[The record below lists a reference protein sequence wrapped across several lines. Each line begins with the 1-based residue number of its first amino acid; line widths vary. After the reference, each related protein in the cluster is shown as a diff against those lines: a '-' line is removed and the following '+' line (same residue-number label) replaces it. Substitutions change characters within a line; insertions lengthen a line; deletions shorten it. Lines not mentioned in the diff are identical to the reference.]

1 MAIDRKFAAA
11 LALHRFGFGPVPGAI
26 AAIADDPRGALLAE
40 LERPGAGQV
49 AAANLPDSAQTAREL
64 LDYRAARLAQRKLAE
79 QAKKEAPAGADNPAA
94 AKSAGAGTPG
104 AGGAAGT
111 DGQASAQ
118 PSAADGQKRPP
129 GLPLQLV
136 QNEAQVRIEAALSGQ
151 IGFVERLVWFWSNHF
166 CVSNDRVIAVAGS
179 YEREAIRPHV
189 LGRFLDMLTAV
200 ESHPAMLY
208 YLDNFVSMGPH
219 SIAGINQNRGLNENL
234 AREALELHTL
244 GVRSGYSQADVTS
257 FADVLTGWTFIGVTV
272 PNHGGE
278 FVFVKRMHEPGE
290 QVVLGEHYL
299 DTGFEQGRAVLADLA
314 AHPATAQHIARKLAV
329 HFVADEPPQS
339 LVDKLTE
346 RFIVSDG
353 DLKEV
358 AKALIAADESWTPQR
373 TKLKRPF
380 DWHIGA
386 LRLAGGRGVAARFM
400 GAQASLGEPM
410 WRPPGPN
417 GFPEHESAWI
427 DGLPQRAD
435 IASTFAGRVAERVDP
450 VALVDE
456 GLGPLASAET
466 RDAVVRASDRA
477 QALTL
482 LLMAPEFLRR

>member
-1 MAIDRKFAAA
+1 MASDPKFTAA

-40 LERPGAGQV
+40 LERPGAGQI
-49 AAANLPDSAQTAREL
+49 AAANLPDSAQAARAL
-64 LDYRAARLAQRKLAE
+64 LDYRAERLARQKLAQ
-79 QAKKEAPAGADNPAA
+79 QAKQQAPAQASNATTAMNAEADAQAGEQPPAA
-94 AKSAGAGTPG
+94 N
-104 AGGAAGT
+104 
-111 DGQASAQ
+111 AQ
-118 PSAADGQKRPP
+118 NGPP
-129 GLPLQLV
+129 ELPLQLV
-136 QNEAQVRIEAALSGQ
+136 QGEAEVRIEAALSSQ
-151 IGFVERLVWFWSNHF
+151 TGFVERLVWFWSNHF
-166 CVSNDRVIAVAGS
+166 CISNDRVVAVAGS

-189 LGRFLDMLTAV
+189 LGRFVDMLAAV

-219 SIAGINQNRGLNENL
+219 SVTGINQNRGLNENL

-244 GVRSGYSQADVTS
+244 GVRSGYSQADVIS
-257 FADVLTGWTFIGVTV
+257 FASVLTGWTFIGLGV

-278 FVFVKRMHEPGE
+278 FVFIKRMHEPGE
-290 QVVLGEHYL
+290 QVVLGQHYI

-314 AHPATAQHIARKLAV
+314 AHPATARHIARKLAV

-358 AKALIAADESWTPQR
+358 AKALIVADESWTPKR
-373 TKLKRPF
+373 AKLKRPF

-386 LRLAGGRGVAARFM
+386 LRLAGGRGVVARFM
-400 GAQASLGEPM
+400 ASQALLGEPM

-417 GFPEHESAWI
+417 GFPEHETAWI
-427 DGLPQRAD
+427 DGLAQRLD
-435 IASTFAGRVAERVDP
+435 IANAFANRVAKRVDP
-450 VALVDE
+450 VVLLDE

-466 RDAVVRASDRA
+466 RYAVARADNRV

>member
-1 MAIDRKFAAA
+1 MAIDFKFAAA

-26 AAIADDPRGALLAE
+26 SAIADDPRGALLAE

-49 AAANLPDSAQTAREL
+49 AAANLPDSAQAARAL
-64 LDYRAARLAQRKLAE
+64 LDYRAERLAQQKLAQ
-79 QAKKEAPAGADNPAA
+79 QAKQQAPAQAAKATTAMNAEADAQAEEQPAA
-94 AKSAGAGTPG
+94 AN
-104 AGGAAGT
+104 
-111 DGQASAQ
+111 AQ
-118 PSAADGQKRPP
+118 NRPP
-129 GLPLQLV
+129 ELPLQLV
-136 QNEAQVRIEAALSGQ
+136 QSEAEVRIEAALSSQ

-166 CVSNDRVIAVAGS
+166 CISNDRILAVAGS

-189 LGRFLDMLTAV
+189 LGRFVNMLTAV

-219 SIAGINQNRGLNENL
+219 SVTGINQNRGLNENL

-244 GVRSGYSQADVTS
+244 GVRSGYSQADVIS
-257 FADVLTGWTFIGVTV
+257 FANVLTGWTFIGLGV

-278 FVFVKRMHEPGE
+278 FVFIKRMHEPGE
-290 QVVLGEHYL
+290 QVVLGERYL

-314 AHPATAQHIARKLAV
+314 AHPATARHIARKLAV

-358 AKALIAADESWTPQR
+358 AKALIAADESWTPKR
-373 TKLKRPF
+373 AKLKRPF

-386 LRLAGGRGVAARFM
+386 LRLAGGRGVVARFM
-400 GAQASLGEPM
+400 GSQALLGEPM

-417 GFPEHESAWI
+417 GFPEHETAWI
-427 DGLPQRAD
+427 DGLAQRLD
-435 IASTFAGRVAERVDP
+435 IANAFANRVAKRVDP
-450 VALVDE
+450 VALLDE

-466 RDAVVRASDRA
+466 RYAVARADNRV

>member
-26 AAIADDPRGALLAE
+26 AAIAHDPRGALLAE

-49 AAANLPDSAQTAREL
+49 AAANLPDTAQAARAL
-64 LDYRAARLAQRKLAE
+64 LDYRAERLARQKLAQ
-79 QAKKEAPAGADNPAA
+79 QAKQQAPAA
-94 AKSAGAGTPG
+94 APGNAPTAMNAEAEAQTGAPPP
-104 AGGAAGT
+104 AAN
-111 DGQASAQ
+111 GQT
-118 PSAADGQKRPP
+118 RPP
-129 GLPLQLV
+129 ELPLQLV
-136 QNEAQVRIEAALSGQ
+136 QNEAQVRIEAAISGQ

-166 CVSNDRVIAVAGS
+166 CVSNDRLVAVAGS
-179 YEREAIRPHV
+179 YEREVIRPHV
-189 LGRFLDMLTAV
+189 LGHFLGMLTAV

-219 SIAGINQNRGLNENL
+219 SVAGINQSRGLNENL

-244 GVRSGYSQADVTS
+244 GVRSGYSQADVIN
-257 FADVLTGWTFIGVTV
+257 FANVLTGWTIISVVV
-272 PNHGGE
+272 PDHGGK
-278 FVFVKRMHEPGE
+278 FVFNKRMHEPGE
-290 QVVLGEHYL
+290 QVVLGVRYP
-299 DTGFEQGRAVLADLA
+299 DTELEQGRAVLADLA
-314 AHPATAQHIARKLAV
+314 AHPATARHIARKLAV
-329 HFVADEPPQS
+329 HFVADEPPQT

-358 AKALIAADESWTPQR
+358 VKALISADESWTPQR

-386 LRLAGGRGVAARFM
+386 LRLAGARGVVARFM
-400 GAQASLGEPM
+400 GAQALLGEPM

-435 IASTFAGRVAERVDP
+435 IANSLAGRVAERLDP
-450 VALVDE
+450 VALIDE
-456 GLGPLASAET
+456 ALGPLASAET
-466 RDAVVRASDRA
+466 RDAVARADDHA

>member
-40 LERPGAGQV
+40 LERPGAGQIT
-49 AAANLPDSAQTAREL
+49 AANLPDSAQAAREL
-64 LDYRAARLAQRKLAE
+64 LDYRAERLAQRKLAE
-79 QAKKEAPAGADNPAA
+79 QAKQQQAKQQTPADGGNATAPTNTEAGIQAGAQSPAA
-94 AKSAGAGTPG
+94 N
-104 AGGAAGT
+104 
-111 DGQASAQ
+111 GQN
-118 PSAADGQKRPP
+118 RPP
-129 GLPLQLV
+129 ELPLALV
-136 QNEAQVRIEAALSGQ
+136 QNEAQVRIEAATSSQ

-189 LGRFLDMLTAV
+189 LGRFFDMLTAV

-219 SIAGINQNRGLNENL
+219 SIAGINQTRGLNENL

-244 GVRSGYSQADVTS
+244 GVRSGYSQTDVTS
-257 FADVLTGWTFIGVTV
+257 FANVLTGWTIVGLGV

-278 FVFVKRMHEPGE
+278 FAFIKRMHEPGE
-290 QVVLGEHYL
+290 QVVLGRHYL
-299 DTGFEQGRAVLADLA
+299 DTGLEQGRAVLADLA
-314 AHPATAQHIARKLAV
+314 AHPATAQHIAHKLAV
-329 HFVADEPPQS
+329 HFVADEPPQT

-358 AKALIAADESWTPQR
+358 AKALIHADESWTPER

-386 LRLAGGRGVAARFM
+386 LRLAGGRGIPARFM
-400 GAQASLGEPM
+400 GAQALLGEPM

-427 DGLPQRAD
+427 DGLAQRVD
-435 IASTFAGRVAERVDP
+435 IANRFADRVAKRLDP
-450 VALVDE
+450 VALIDE
-456 GLGPLASAET
+456 GLGPLASAEA
-466 RDAVVRASDRA
+466 RDAVARAGNRT

>member
-26 AAIADDPRGALLAE
+26 AAIAGDPRAALLAE
-40 LERPGAGQV
+40 LERPGAGQIM
-49 AAANLPDSAQTAREL
+49 AANLPDSAQAAREL
-64 LDYRAARLAQRKLAE
+64 LDYRAERLARRKLAE
-79 QAKKEAPAGADNPAA
+79 QAKQQQEKQQQAEQQAPAGEGHAA
-94 AKSAGAGTPG
+94 AATNAAAGMQAGAQPT
-104 AGGAAGT
+104 AAN
-111 DGQASAQ
+111 GQN
-118 PSAADGQKRPP
+118 RPAE
-129 GLPLQLV
+129 LPLALV
-136 QNEAQVRIEAALSGQ
+136 QNEAQARIEAAVSSQ

-166 CVSNDRVIAVAGS
+166 SVSNDRVVAVAGS

-189 LGRFLDMLTAV
+189 LGRFVDMLTAV

-208 YLDNFVSMGPH
+208 YLDNAFSVGPN
-219 SIAGINQNRGLNENL
+219 SVTGINQKRGINENL
-234 AREALELHTL
+234 AREALELHTV
-244 GVRSGYSQADVTS
+244 GVRSGYSQADVTR
-257 FADVLTGWTFIGVTV
+257 FANVLTGWTFIGAGV

-278 FVFVKRMHEPGE
+278 FIFIKLWHEPGE
-290 QVVLGEHYL
+290 QVVLGRRYP

-358 AKALIAADESWTPQR
+358 AKALIGADESWTPRR
-373 TKLKRPF
+373 TKLKHPF
-380 DWHIGA
+380 DWHISA
-386 LRLAGGRGVAARFM
+386 LRLAGGRGIAARFM
-400 GAQASLGEPM
+400 GAQALLGEPM

-417 GFPEHESAWI
+417 GFPEHEAAWI
-427 DGLPQRAD
+427 DGLPQRAE
-435 IASTFAGRVAERVDP
+435 IANRFAGRVAERLDP
-450 VALVDE
+450 VALVDD

-466 RDAVVRASDRA
+466 REAVGRAGNRT

>member
-1 MAIDRKFAAA
+1 MALDPKFTAA

-49 AAANLPDSAQTAREL
+49 AAGNLPNSAQAARAFAE
-64 LDYRAARLAQRKLAE
+64 YRAERLAQRKLL
-79 QAKKEAPAGADNPAA
+79 QRAKQQAPAGSGDTSAA
-94 AKSAGAGTPG
+94 TKPEGDAQAPG
-104 AGGAAGT
+104 ASAT
-111 DGQASAQ
+111 NNGQN
-118 PSAADGQKRPP
+118 RPP
-129 GLPLQLV
+129 ELPALLV
-136 QNEAQVRIEAALSGQ
+136 QNEAQVRLEAALSAQ

-166 CVSNDRVIAVAGS
+166 CVSTDVSLSMAGA

-189 LGRFLDMLTAV
+189 LGRFIDMLTAA
-200 ESHPAMLY
+200 ESHPAMLI
-208 YLDNFVSMGPH
+208 YLSNAQSMGPN
-219 SIAGINQNRGLNENL
+219 SVAGINNNRGLNENL
-234 AREALELHTL
+234 ARETLELHTL

-257 FADVLTGWTFIGVTV
+257 FAKVLTGWTLISTLV
-272 PNHGGE
+272 PAHGGE
-278 FVFVKRMHEPGE
+278 PVFFKRFHEPGE
-290 QVVLGEHYL
+290 QVVLDRHYL

-314 AHPATAQHIARKLAV
+314 AHPATARHIARKLAV

-339 LVDKLTE
+339 LVDKLAE

-358 AKALIAADESWTPQR
+358 AKALIVADESWTPHR

-380 DWHIGA
+380 DWHVGA
-386 LRLAGGRGVAARFM
+386 LRLAGARGVIARFM
-400 GAQASLGEPM
+400 NGQALLGEPM
-410 WRPPGPN
+410 WRPPAPN
-417 GFPEHESAWI
+417 GFPEHEAAWI
-427 DGLPQRAD
+427 DGLAQRVDVAN
-435 IASTFAGRVAERVDP
+435 SFAGRVAERVDP
-450 VALVDE
+450 VALLDE

-466 RDAVVRASDRA
+466 RNTVARAGDRV

>member
-1 MAIDRKFAAA
+1 MALDPKYAAA

-40 LERPGAGQV
+40 LEHPGAGQV
-49 AAANLPDSAQTAREL
+49 VAANLPNSAQAGQAVAE
-64 LDYRAARLAQRKLAE
+64 YRAEQMARQKLAQR
-79 QAKKEAPAGADNPAA
+79 AKQQAPAGAGNAPAMNADSGAQAGAQPPAA
-94 AKSAGAGTPG
+94 N
-104 AGGAAGT
+104 
-111 DGQASAQ
+111 GQNQ
-118 PSAADGQKRPP
+118 PPA
-129 GLPLQLV
+129 LPVRIV
-136 QNEAQVRIEAALSGQ
+136 QNEAQVRIEAALSSR

-166 CVSNDRVIAVAGS
+166 CVSNNRFIAIAGS

-189 LGRFLDMLTAV
+189 LGRFVDMLVAV

-208 YLDNFVSMGPH
+208 YLDNAFSIGPH
-219 SIAGINQNRGLNENL
+219 SVAGINRDRGINENL

-244 GVRSGYSQADVTS
+244 GVRTGYSQADVTS
-257 FADVLTGWTFIGVTV
+257 FANVLTGWTFTNTGAAL
-272 PNHGGE
+272 HGGE
-278 FVFVKRMHEPGE
+278 FVFFRRVHEPGE
-290 QVVLGEHYL
+290 QVILGVRYA
-299 DTGFEQGRAVLADLA
+299 DTGFEQGRAVFTDLA
-314 AHPATAQHIARKLAV
+314 AHPATARHIARKLAV
-329 HFVADEPPQS
+329 HFVADEPPQT

-346 RFIVSDG
+346 RFTVSDG

-358 AKALIAADESWTPQR
+358 AKALISADESWTPAR

-386 LRLAGGRGVAARFM
+386 LRLAGGRGIVARFV
-400 GAQASLGEPM
+400 GAQALLGEPM

-427 DGLPQRAD
+427 DGLAQRAD
-435 IASTFAGRVAERVDP
+435 IANTFAGRVAERLDP
-450 VALVDE
+450 IALIDD

-466 RDAVVRASDRA
+466 RDAVARADNRT
-477 QALTL
+477 QALIL